1 MANKKQRAREF
12 IIKTIYM
19 TAFIFILGM
28 VVVSCTKEEEEPLVV
43 SKVSLVYLAA
53 DNSLSGEGYDK
64 LEAIRQGWTA
74 TPGSR
79 VLVYFDSA
87 DKGASLLE
95 LRGDHQMDILEEYG
109 EENAAAS
116 EVFRRVILKAAGLYP
131 QATLN
136 LLVFSHASGWL
147 PQCSYNN
154 PSLRSVVMDRNNEM
168 DLADF
173 ADAIPNNSFQYI
185 IFEACHMAG
194 IEVAYQ
200 LRYKARYLVASSAEI
215 VSPGFTDIYREYIGE
230 LVSGNPVSFM
240 QQAFNYFDKQTGY
253 MRSATFSVIKTAKL
267 EDLAGFIKTY
277 CDINKEVNITNIQP
291 FDRNSDHLFFD
302 FGSYYLSLLATD
314 TQREE
319 LSALIEA
326 CVVWKATT
334 PYFMEGYRGF
344 VIEEH
349 SGLTAYIMQEAY
361 PSLNERYKQTE
372 WYKAIK

>member
-1 MANKKQRAREF
+1 MPNKKQRDREF

-28 VVVSCTKEEEEPLVV
+28 VTVSCTKEEEKPLVV
-43 SKVSLVYLAA
+43 SKVLLVYLAA

-64 LEAIRQGWTA
+64 LEAIRQGLTA

-79 VLVYFDSA
+79 VMVYFDSA
-87 DKGASLLE
+87 DRGASLLE
-95 LRGDHQMDILEEYG
+95 LTDNHQMDILEEYG

-147 PQCSYNN
+147 PQGTYNN
-154 PSLRSVVMDRNNEM
+154 PSLRSVVMDGNNEM
-168 DLADF
+168 ELADF

-200 LRYKARYLVASSAEI
+200 LRDKARYVAASSAEI

-240 QQAFNYFDKQTGY
+240 QQAFNYFDRQTGY
-253 MRSATFSVIKTAKL
+253 MRSATFSVVETAKL
-267 EDLAGFIKTY
+267 DTLAGFIRTY
-277 CDINKEVNITNIQP
+277 CDINEETGINGIQY

-319 LSALIEA
+319 LSALMEA
-326 CVVWKATT
+326 CVVWKAAT

-344 VIEEH
+344 AIEEH
-349 SGLTAYIMQEAY
+349 SGLTTYIMQEAY
-361 PSLNERYKQTE
+361 TSLNESYKQTE

>member
-28 VVVSCTKEEEEPLVV
+28 VVVSCTTEEEEPLVI
-43 SKVSLVYLAA
+43 SKVLLVYLAA

-74 TPGSR
+74 TPDSR

-116 EVFRRVILKAAGLYP
+116 EVFRRVILKAARLYP

-136 LLVFSHASGWL
+136 LLIFSHASGWL
-147 PQCSYNN
+147 PQGSYNN
-154 PSLRSVVMDRNNEM
+154 PSLRSVVMDDNNEM
-168 DLADF
+168 ELADF
-173 ADAIPNNSFQYI
+173 ASAIPNNSFQYI

-200 LRYKARYLVASSAEI
+200 LRDKARYVAASSAEI
-215 VSPGFTDIYREYIGE
+215 VSPGFTDIYREDIRE

-240 QQAFNYFDKQTGY
+240 QQAFNYFDRQTGY
-253 MRSATFSVIKTAKL
+253 MRSATFSVVETAKL
-267 EDLAGFIKTY
+267 DTLAEFIRAN
-277 CDINKEVNITNIQP
+277 CDISKETGINGIQY
-291 FDRNSDHLFFD
+291 FDRNSDHLFFE
-302 FGSYYLSLLATD
+302 FGSYYSSLLATD
-314 TQREE
+314 AQREE
-319 LSALIEA
+319 LSALMEA
-326 CVVWKATT
+326 CVVWKAAT

-344 VIEEH
+344 VMENH
-349 SGLTAYIMQEAY
+349 SGLTTYIIQDMY
-361 PSLNERYKQTE
+361 PSLNESYKQTE
-372 WYKAIK
+372 WYKVIK